1 MSTLDAA
8 IGTSSHSQ
16 AGYNITAR
24 DPLFSPASPQLALSP
39 DERPT
44 HNGIITTGEH
54 NINYGAFAND
64 SDAEAA
70 AGLAAMQAADE
81 QEAAEEARR
90 QSGQFGLAATA
101 HMPTPERSDDSD
113 YAGYGDLSLAGGGY
127 AGTMHYGSEV
137 PAVTTTSYGYE
148 HQLNPRMSS
157 MRSSGVSS
165 TQSSGYEHIDSA
177 QNFPTLVPETVRVDT
192 GGTGGLTEPSPHPRR
207 MSYEDGDEGA
217 LSDYGD
223 TGDGIPDLF
232 FHPGMS
238 PNRPLPPAP
247 ARSTSD
253 SGSRSS
259 QHLSSHLS
267 VNNNRS
273 SYYGTDTSSL
283 RLYPTAPDA
292 YNTDAL
298 SPSMVPRSTSL
309 ASTRSQPKYE
319 QPMRS
324 NTDADRARILKQQ
337 AAARGYSDPNTSTTP
352 RSDTDVGTLDLPAI
366 PRKKFD
372 ATKISASTFDRCAE
386 PWAMSSVFAWIR
398 SLTDEETDLKEST
411 LIEAIS
417 AMFSHKVPTI
427 TSIEADGLAQQ
438 FVKDMYSSGALHKDE
453 EWVKFGSG
461 SMSGVMYQLTG
472 LGCYSSLLHLS
483 DANQGRCY
491 AHHCMRTVRKA
502 DLDVPHGA
510 REVDW
515 ATHWKMTKESIEGRP
530 KKEIERQ
537 NNLRE
542 MVYAEFSYING
553 LSIIQKLYKDPLARK
568 DSTVIPAKKLPTFIH
583 DVFGLVDAVKK
594 VNEDYLAP
602 QLKYREDEQGP
613 WVVGYSDI
621 LREWVRRAR
630 PIMVDF
636 AGKYPR
642 ADTLIRDEESRNPAF
657 KAFLESAR
665 KEAISLRQGWDNY
678 LKSPIQRPQR
688 LILQLETIMKNT
700 IEQPDEK
707 GNLAFAIDELKACVH
722 EMNGRLGDAEKA
734 ANLIMLQKK
743 LRLRKHPGDEVDL
756 ALDQLGR
763 TIVSEGDMMR
773 QGGKGVSWVPCHA
786 ILFDHYL
793 VLSKPGRDVQ
803 GNMVFDVSKPPI
815 PMGLISLESTN
826 DAPVTRSAV
835 RGVTTVA
842 GQAPSGKGADPRL
855 ARTTSAQSGSTI
867 QHTNTGLTASSG
879 ASGSIAAPSAMD
891 AESKEEKIFYPFKIK
906 HLGRSEVYSLYAHSP
921 TSRSDWCEA
930 IINTKTQYAEALHA
944 QNAEPFKLRV
954 LADTAFGAEPFNY
967 GPRRITI
974 RGTPLDRAVKEVEKR
989 YHGQG
994 RPASVCRTSVN
1005 CSTVFQQPPGRHMC
1019 AIGTDSGVYISEYG
1033 NPRGWVRVS
1042 QIPTSNRPVLIL

>member
-8 IGTSSHSQ
+8 IGTSSQSHT
-16 AGYNITAR
+16 AYNVTAH

-90 QSGQFGLAATA
+90 QSSHFDNAGSGHL
-101 HMPTPERSDDSD
+101 PNPDRSDDSD
-113 YAGYGDLSLAGGGY
+113 YATGYGDLSLAGGGH
-127 AGTMHYGSEV
+127 AGTMHYGNEV

-148 HQLNPRMSS
+148 RHLNPRMSS

-165 TQSSGYEHIDSA
+165 TQSSGYEHIGSG
-177 QNFPTLVPETVRVDT
+177 QGFPTLVPETVRVDT

-207 MSYEDGDEGA
+207 MSYDDGDEAA

-223 TGDGIPDLF
+223 GGDGIPDLF

-238 PNRPLPPAP
+238 PNRPLPPPP
-247 ARSTSD
+247 ARSTSE

-267 VNNNRS
+267 VSNNRS

-309 ASTRSQPKYE
+309 ASNRSQPKYE

-324 NTDADRARILKQQ
+324 KTDADRARALKQQ
-337 AAARGYSDPNTSTTP
+337 AAARGHPDSHASMTP
-352 RSDTDVGTLDLPAI
+352 RSDTEIGTLDLPAI

-372 ATKISASTFDRCAE
+372 ANKISTATYDKCAE
-386 PWAMSSVFAWIR
+386 PWAMSAVFAWIK

-411 LIEAIS
+411 LTDAIS

-427 TSIEADGLAQQ
+427 SSIEADELAQQ
-438 FVKDMYSSGALHKDE
+438 FVKDMYLAGALHKDE
-453 EWVKFGSG
+453 EWVKFGAG
-461 SMSGVMYQLTG
+461 TMSGVLYQLTG

-483 DANQGRCY
+483 DGIKGRCY

-502 DLDVPHGA
+502 DLDVPDGVK
-510 REVDW
+510 EVNWQDYW
-515 ATHWKMTKESIEGRP
+515 AITKEQIEGRS

-542 MVYAEFSYING
+542 LVYSEFGYIFG
-553 LSIIQKLYKDPLARK
+553 LSIIQTLYKDRLSRK
-568 DSTVIPAKKLPTFIH
+568 DSSIIPAKRLPTFIH
-583 DVFGLVDAVKK
+583 DVFGLVDSVKK
-594 VNEDYLAP
+594 VNEEYLAP
-602 QLKYREDEQGP
+602 QMKYREDEQGP

-621 LREWVRRAR
+621 LREWIRRAR
-630 PIMVDF
+630 PILVDF

-642 ADTLIRDEESRNPAF
+642 ADVLIREEESRNPAF
-657 KAFLESAR
+657 KTFLDSAR
-665 KEAISLRQGWDNY
+665 KDPTAARQGWDNY
-678 LKSPIQRPQR
+678 MKSPIQRLQR
-688 LILQLETIMKNT
+688 VRLQLETIMKNT
-700 IEQPDEK
+700 LEHPEEK
-707 GNLAFAIDELKACVH
+707 TNLAFAIDEIKACVS
-722 EMNGRLGDAEKA
+722 EMNSRVGEAEKA
-734 ANLIMLQKK
+734 ANLITLQKK

-763 TIVSEGDMMR
+763 TIAQEGDFFR
-773 QGGKGVSWVPCHA
+773 QGSKGVSWVPCHA

-793 VLSKPGRDVQ
+793 VLAKPSRDVQ
-803 GNMVFDVSKPPI
+803 GNEVYDVSKPPI
-815 PMGLISLESTN
+815 PMGLISLESMN

-842 GQAPSGKGADPRL
+842 GQAAGAKGVDPRL
-855 ARTTSAQSGSTI
+855 ARTTSSQSGSTL

-879 ASGSIAAPSAMD
+879 ASGSMAAPGAMD
-891 AESKEEKIFYPFKIK
+891 GDSKDERIFYPFKIK
-906 HLGRSEVYSLYAHSP
+906 HLGRTEIYSLYATSP
-921 TSRSDWCEA
+921 GQRNEWCEA
-930 IINTKTQYAEALHA
+930 IINTKTQYAEALHS

-967 GPRRITI
+967 GPKRITI

-994 RPASVCRTSVN
+994 RPAPICRTGVN
-1005 CSTVFQQPPGRHMC
+1005 CSAIFQQPAGRHMC

-1042 QIPTSNRPVLIL
+1042 QYRSYNVPHY